1 MKKFDEIFF
10 SKYLIE
16 WDEMLL
22 VVHKHVV
29 EILDKYLFWMAFG
42 VLIPSFLYYFS
53 VNFKEIPFY
62 MFEIWLFFVF
72 IKMVYDIFD
81 WYNDVWIITN
91 TWIVELN
98 WSLFTNDVV
107 SVKFEKIEWM
117 QVEQYWFID
126 TFLNK
131 WDLVIHKIWD
141 DSFVLE
147 NAANPFKVVEEVGEI
162 RKDEEDEFEGDNM
175 NYNSHMWGQDF
186 WILANALKWVVWEYL
201 EKKWI
206 SNPENIISD
215 EAYKRAEAKKY
226 VEKIKVEDGTL
237 DLR

>member
-81 WYNDVWIITN
+81 WYNDVWIVTHTSVITIDWSLWTIN
-91 TWIVELN
+91 TWYVRLEDIQ
-98 WSLFTNDVV
+98 W
-107 SVKFEKIEWM
+107 IEI
-117 QVEQYWFID
+117 EQNSIKDWI
-126 TFLNK
+126 LWK
-131 WDLVIHKIWD
+131 WDIQCLLVADQDNFTLIDVSNPQKSADFIREIQHEILWD
-141 DSFVLE
+141 FD
-147 NAANPFKVVEEVGEI
+147 
-162 RKDEEDEFEGDNM
+162 DEDEGEEFEIMKHTLAEMVKAHCEWKNCSDNYSEEK
-175 NYNSHMWGQDF
+175 NENE
-186 WILANALKWVVWEYL
+186 LKALEL
-201 EKKWI
+201 ELERVKSKKWTI
-206 SNPENIISD
+206 
-215 EAYKRAEAKKY
+215 
-226 VEKIKVEDGTL
+226 